1 MSIPV
6 TGMGYTE
13 IRDDSNILKR
23 WTQSTMGLDLSRI
36 TQQLA
41 RGTFR
46 ISAPGMTDSITVVS

>member
-1 MSIPV
+1 
-6 TGMGYTE
+6 MGYTE